1 MKFTTLFKILYA
13 VSFVLGVVAIT
24 LSFLFVQSLNTFTDT
39 KDRQMEFLELGNTFA
54 EASDYLTEQAR
65 QYAVTGHD
73 YYLEQ
78 YWTEVEETQR
88 REYVIEELQRLNAP
102 DIELDLLSR
111 AGEESNALVLI
122 EDQAMSEVEQGNL
135 DEAQNL
141 MFSTEYQQ
149 SKEAILGP
157 INELQNTMNTRA
169 LNEAN
174 TAERA
179 MSFFLILLISIILV
193 LITLLLF
200 ILISMRRRI
209 IRKLPSFVKLADQ
222 VAKGDLSGDAIK
234 VKGKDE
240 IGQLSLA
247 INNMKGEL
255 TGLISQSHTSTSH
268 ILSSS
273 DEMERNV
280 EKTNQSAEKMNEIF
294 HQVKQESGQQREAA
308 RETSKAMEE
317 MAGGVE
323 EVAEFANS
331 LAEKANLMKN
341 TSSKGKVEVENTEKQ
356 IVKMNEQTKQV
367 NVKITSLNEDS
378 KQIGNMNNLITNIAE
393 QTNLLALNA
402 AIEASRAGEYGK
414 GFAVV
419 ADEIRK
425 LSEQSKTSAATISS
439 LIHNV
444 QTKVD
449 GAVKDIEINEKG
461 SEESVEMMAGV
472 RFKFESM
479 ITSIEALTNE
489 IENLSSISEE
499 MSAGTEQVL
508 SSSQEMASIS
518 ENTASNVETASEM
531 AEEQLGFSSKISES
545 TNDLKR
551 LANELRENINRFNI

>member
-1 MKFTTLFKILYA
+1 
-13 VSFVLGVVAIT
+13 
-24 LSFLFVQSLNTFTDT
+24 
-39 KDRQMEFLELGNTFA
+39 
-54 EASDYLTEQAR
+54 
-65 QYAVTGHD
+65 
-73 YYLEQ
+73 
-78 YWTEVEETQR
+78 
-88 REYVIEELQRLNAP
+88 
-102 DIELDLLSR
+102 
-111 AGEESNALVLI
+111 
-122 EDQAMSEVEQGNL
+122 
-135 DEAQNL
+135 
-141 MFSTEYQQ
+141 
-149 SKEAILGP
+149 
-157 INELQNTMNTRA
+157 
-169 LNEAN
+169 
-174 TAERA
+174 
-179 MSFFLILLISIILV
+179 
-193 LITLLLF
+193 
-200 ILISMRRRI
+200 
-209 IRKLPSFVKLADQ
+209 
-222 VAKGDLSGDAIK
+222 
-234 VKGKDE
+234 
-240 IGQLSLA
+240 
-247 INNMKGEL
+247 
-255 TGLISQSHTSTSH
+255 
-268 ILSSS
+268 
-273 DEMERNV
+273 
-280 EKTNQSAEKMNEIF
+280 MNEIF